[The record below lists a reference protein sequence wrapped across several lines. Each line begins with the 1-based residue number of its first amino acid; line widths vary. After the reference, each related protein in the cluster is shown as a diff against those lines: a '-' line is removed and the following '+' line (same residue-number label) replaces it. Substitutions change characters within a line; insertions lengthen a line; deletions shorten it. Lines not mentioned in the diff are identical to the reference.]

1 MNSRRVTSTRVSGC
15 GSPERM
21 RRRCGYLIFTSTFW
35 LITLAIF
42 AFWSLSVVAEQP
54 PVRPAAPTD
63 LTTPAVEE
71 WLNQTVRLRQTAQA
85 MSRPASEG
93 KSLGE
98 IHTGAEVKAIGLV
111 AGRQWVKIELP
122 DHSQAYIPREAIEYE
137 TNPGEPR
144 QPAGVQDAVP
154 PTSAT
159 GASPS
164 STGSTAAPPQAG
176 EATGPQTASV
186 AAPNTIRGKVTRVP
200 NAATLVVG
208 DQRIRL
214 SGIDPG
220 PIEDLGPFDSW
231 VRGEGEL
238 VCTPEAQTGRY
249 RCLTGNGVDVAQAA
263 ILNGTGRVGDGA
275 LPEYRDSETQARQT
289 HRGLWQ
295 GP

>member
-1 MNSRRVTSTRVSGC
+1 MNSRRVISTGVSGY

-21 RRRCGYLIFTSTFW
+21 GRRCGKFIISSTLS
-35 LITLAIF
+35 LITLALF

-54 PVRPAAPTD
+54 PVTLAAPTD
-63 LTTPAVEE
+63 LSTPAVDE

-98 IHTGAEVKAIGLV
+98 IRSGAEVKAIGLV

-122 DHSQAYIPREAIEYE
+122 DHSQAYVPREAIEYE

-144 QPAGVQDAVP
+144 RSAGVQDAAR

-159 GASPS
+159 APS
-164 STGSTAAPPQAG
+164 RTSTGSSAAPPQAG
-176 EATGPQTASV
+176 EATGPQTASA

-220 PIEDLGPFDSW
+220 PIDDLGPFDSW

-238 VCTPEAQTGRY
+238 VCTPDAQTGRY
-249 RCLTGNGVDVAQAA
+249 RCLTGSGVDVAQAA

-275 LPEYRDSETQARQT
+275 LPEYRDSETQARNEK
-289 HRGLWQ
+289 RGLWR
-295 GP
+295 GE